1 MVKSRIG
8 KNNPKNEMGQNKLGF
23 TKGDKSEKTKLNNII
38 MLMKNNI
45 Y

>member
-1 MVKSRIG
+1 MG

-38 MLMKNNI
+38 MLI
-45 Y
+45 TTEI